1 MPRLVGR
8 LLGLLGPLVLLLAIV
23 ASCGAPP
30 PIATASDAAR
40 ANVALAELEQGR
52 SFLLGKCGSCH
63 LPPPPASH
71 AVADWP
77 EQVERMA
84 ARAHITGMEQHLIV
98 QYLVALA
105 DRPR

>member
-1 MPRLVGR
+1 MPRLASR
-8 LLGLLGPLVLLLAIV
+8 LLGLVSLLGLAVV
-23 ASCGAPP
+23 ASCGTPL

-40 ANVALAELEQGR
+40 ANVALADLEQGR
-52 SFLLGKCGSCH
+52 TFLLGKCGSCH
-63 LPPPPASH
+63 VPPRPASH

-77 EQVERMA
+77 GQVERMA
-84 ARAHITGMEQHLIV
+84 ARSHITGMEQGLIV